1 MNTIPAPYA
10 ENTGLPQSLPELYYR
25 VKLYTL
31 RFPTNLHASI
41 TSLPLKNYIR
51 LLWIVCAYILVR
63 PYIEKGFQKWM
74 TPDHEKL
81 RERAKAKK
89 REEAAALGDE
99 FDDYSS
105 EAEEEE
111 EGIGAGDIRS
121 GTNVGVK
128 PSASAT
134 PPTGTTKSQS
144 RKGKANNNNKAAKTT
159 SSEISSS
166 FSSSSSKNT
175 QEWGQSA
182 RKRQAAFF
190 EELENQ
196 KQVGGGKDEGMDP
209 ALLKGWDY

>member
-99 FDDYSS
+99 FDDSS